1 MEADI
6 RYLIDQ
12 GKQFFKNQAY
22 RKAEAVFLKL
32 IGSQH
37 EFADICNMLG
47 VIYHQTGQFG
57 KAISYFQ
64 KALKINPNYTE
75 ALLNLSVLYND
86 LGEYKQA
93 KALLAKSKKKVE
105 KSGDRIDPFVKGK
118 LANKHA
124 EMGDLYRG
132 VGLYDRAAHEF
143 NTALNM
149 APHYADIRYRL
160 ALCLREEGK
169 KQESLKEFQ
178 KIVKEKPDY
187 VDAQVQIGIT
197 LYCLGKKKEARGL
210 WAKLAKVNP
219 RHQLVRLYLRLSE
232 EPKSKKA

>member
-1 MEADI
+1 MEPDI

-22 RKAEAVFLKL
+22 RKAETVFLKL

-57 KAISYFQ
+57 KAVSFFQ

-86 LGEYKQA
+86 LGEYKQS

-105 KSGDRIDPFVKGK
+105 QSGDRIDPFIKGK

-143 NTALNM
+143 NTALTL

-160 ALCLREEGK
+160 ALSLREEGK
-169 KQESLKEFQ
+169 KQEALKEFQ

-187 VDAQVQIGIT
+187 VDAHVQIGIT
-197 LYCLGKKKEARGL
+197 FCSLGKKKEARVL
-210 WAKLAKVNP
+210 WAKMAKANP
-219 RHQLVRLYLRLSE
+219 RHQLVKLYLKLSE
-232 EPKSKKA
+232 ESPKKQ